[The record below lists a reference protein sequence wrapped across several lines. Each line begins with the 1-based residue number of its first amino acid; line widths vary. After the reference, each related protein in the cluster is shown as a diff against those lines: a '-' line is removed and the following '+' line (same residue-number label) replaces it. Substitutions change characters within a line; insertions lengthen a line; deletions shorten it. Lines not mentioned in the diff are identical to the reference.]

1 MKRRRKTT
9 TSKTQSQLAVS
20 MNRFEGIQLFKVAGE
35 RASGCL
41 GAHSAGGGLGKRETH
56 VPPPHCVRCY

>member
-20 MNRFEGIQLFKVAGE
+20 MNRFEGIQLFKVAGGE
-35 RASGCL
+35 RAL
-41 GAHSAGGGLGKRETH
+41 QAGPIAGFGF
-56 VPPPHCVRCY
+56 